1 MNENAL
7 QDEKNWQRL
16 STDGAAVPAVP
27 EKKSSAVED
36 IPGLV
41 HVTELSSLQQTGGER
56 RSRV

>member
-16 STDGAAVPAVP
+16 FTDGAAVPAVA

-36 IPGLV
+36 VPGLV
-41 HVTELSSLQQTGGER
+41 YVTELYAL
-56 RSRV
+56 